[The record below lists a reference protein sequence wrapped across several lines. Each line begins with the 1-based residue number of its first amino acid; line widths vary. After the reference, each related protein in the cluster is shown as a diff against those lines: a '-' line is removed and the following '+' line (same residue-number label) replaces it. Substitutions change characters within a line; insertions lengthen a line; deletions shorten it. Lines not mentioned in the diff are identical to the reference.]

1 MDRRLPLFLLIFLP
15 VIAQAQIG
23 GFSLP
28 GVGDLEKQ
36 ISGSEDTSSDGSAN
50 PDKKILQQTLEL
62 RREIDSNQQTI
73 KDLETF
79 ARQASTQRAR
89 LNAELAKARQQQDKD
104 WAAQYK
110 DLALQALIE
119 RLTSRLDA
127 LEKNQSRLAEVNGEL
142 TRAQTLPE
150 QAQNVIS
157 KAMERM
163 DTIRSRLNE
172 GTDENG
178 EPLSEKQEQGLNT
191 ELRALETR
199 IERYN
204 QELTVVD
211 KKQDVARLEQQ
222 LLRTEQA
229 TLEAQLDAVQPLIQQ
244 RRINQLEEMAKSPES
259 SLPDSVLE
267 NKRIQNAKAENQA
280 LREQLASTSQA
291 VNSLLRR
298 AIDTKTQL
306 DKARALSS
314 TVNDQIRLLDGSL
327 LLSRVLY
334 QQQKRLPQTQS
345 DMNLQKR
352 ISDARLEQFELEQKI
367 QSLDNSPLPE
377 QEKIKGELSP
387 DLEQAFTILHR
398 ERRELYDQL
407 NQELGRQ
414 LAILT
419 RTQLNKEQLDKV
431 SRSLHSIISEQTFWM
446 PSTQPVSLEWLGKLP
461 GHITQQL
468 RDMPW
473 KALWQGARELV
484 TGKWGWLVLA
494 AIPAIILMLLRPRL
508 KKRIDTMN
516 KDVGFLRRDSQLHTP
531 LSLIYTVLISSP
543 APIALAV
550 IAAGL
555 WRQPST
561 ITSVLGAALA
571 QLALLWLVF
580 EMLYRLLKNGGIAQR
595 HFRWDNQQNQ
605 HMRRRLALTG
615 LAFIPM
621 TFIIAF
627 GDQWPAQLS
636 NDRLGLVIMVVSLIV
651 VMISLPSV
659 ARSYPG
665 RHYSRTMKGLSTGL
679 CAAAP
684 LILTV
689 LIGIGYYYTSVRLS
703 GHMIYSLYLVVLW
716 ILLDAVAV
724 RGLAVA
730 AQRLA
735 YRRAVAQREAE
746 QKSSDT
752 SSAASEAVE
761 VEEPQLDL
769 KQVNQQSLRL
779 IRLALIAGI
788 GLLVYWVW
796 ADVFHAFS
804 YTENIVLW
812 ETADAAGQASG
823 TSPISLGDVMTALII
838 GAVTFLLA
846 SNLPGLL
853 EVLVLSRMDLRQ
865 GTSYATTTL
874 LSYVIV
880 ASGVI
885 ITFGALG
892 LSWDKMQW
900 LVAALGVGL
909 GFGLQE
915 IFANFISG
923 IILLFERPI
932 RIGDVITINNLDGT
946 VSRIRIR
953 ATTLIDFDRK
963 EILVPNKVFV
973 TERLINW
980 SLSDTVTR
988 IIIKVGFAYG
998 SDLQKCRDILMQ
1010 AARENKR
1017 VLRDPE
1023 PVVFFLTFGASTLDH
1038 ELRVHVN
1045 DIGDRLAATDELN
1058 RHIDALCKEHD
1069 IEIAFS
1075 QLDIHIRNGD
1085 GDKLCI
1091 EGEKKEKSIQQDDKG
1106 QAPKANDGE
1115 HNESNDPR

>member
-1 MDRRLPLFLLIFLP
+1 MDRRLALFLLIFLP
-15 VIAQAQIG
+15 VMAQAQIG

-36 ISGSEDTSSDGSAN
+36 ISGSDDTSSGDNSN

-104 WAAQYK
+104 WAEQYK
-110 DLALQALIE
+110 GLALQALIE

-178 EPLSEKQEQGLNT
+178 EPLNDKQEQGLNT

-229 TLEAQLDAVQPLIQQ
+229 TLEAQLDAVQPLIQK
-244 RRINQLEEMAKSPES
+244 RRINQLEEMANSPES
-259 SLPDSVLE
+259 SLPETVLE
-267 NKRIQNAKAENQA
+267 NKRIQNARAENQA
-280 LREQLASTSQA
+280 LREQLARTSQA

-334 QQQKRLPQTQS
+334 QQQKRLPQSQS

-377 QEKIKGELSP
+377 QEKLKGELSA

-473 KALWQGARELV
+473 KALWQGTRDLL

-494 AIPAIILMLLRPRL
+494 AGAAAWALPWFAMACLTYACTSSFSTRSFGPLGFTRPR
-508 KKRIDTMN
+508 
-516 KDVGFLRRDSQLHTP
+516 STP
-531 LSLIYTVLISSP
+531 SSRASMRTAGP
-543 APIALAV
+543 A
-550 IAAGL
+550 
-555 WRQPST
+555 
-561 ITSVLGAALA
+561 
-571 QLALLWLVF
+571 
-580 EMLYRLLKNGGIAQR
+580 
-595 HFRWDNQQNQ
+595 
-605 HMRRRLALTG
+605 
-615 LAFIPM
+615 
-621 TFIIAF
+621 
-627 GDQWPAQLS
+627 
-636 NDRLGLVIMVVSLIV
+636 
-651 VMISLPSV
+651 
-659 ARSYPG
+659 
-665 RHYSRTMKGLSTGL
+665 
-679 CAAAP
+679 
-684 LILTV
+684 
-689 LIGIGYYYTSVRLS
+689 
-703 GHMIYSLYLVVLW
+703 
-716 ILLDAVAV
+716 
-724 RGLAVA
+724 
-730 AQRLA
+730 
-735 YRRAVAQREAE
+735 
-746 QKSSDT
+746 
-752 SSAASEAVE
+752 
-761 VEEPQLDL
+761 
-769 KQVNQQSLRL
+769 
-779 IRLALIAGI
+779 
-788 GLLVYWVW
+788 
-796 ADVFHAFS
+796 
-804 YTENIVLW
+804 
-812 ETADAAGQASG
+812 
-823 TSPISLGDVMTALII
+823 
-838 GAVTFLLA
+838 
-846 SNLPGLL
+846 
-853 EVLVLSRMDLRQ
+853 
-865 GTSYATTTL
+865 
-874 LSYVIV
+874 
-880 ASGVI
+880 
-885 ITFGALG
+885 
-892 LSWDKMQW
+892 
-900 LVAALGVGL
+900 
-909 GFGLQE
+909 
-915 IFANFISG
+915 
-923 IILLFERPI
+923 
-932 RIGDVITINNLDGT
+932 
-946 VSRIRIR
+946 
-953 ATTLIDFDRK
+953 
-963 EILVPNKVFV
+963 
-973 TERLINW
+973 
-980 SLSDTVTR
+980 
-988 IIIKVGFAYG
+988 
-998 SDLQKCRDILMQ
+998 
-1010 AARENKR
+1010 
-1017 VLRDPE
+1017 
-1023 PVVFFLTFGASTLDH
+1023 
-1038 ELRVHVN
+1038 
-1045 DIGDRLAATDELN
+1045 
-1058 RHIDALCKEHD
+1058 
-1069 IEIAFS
+1069 
-1075 QLDIHIRNGD
+1075 
-1085 GDKLCI
+1085 
-1091 EGEKKEKSIQQDDKG
+1091 
-1106 QAPKANDGE
+1106 
-1115 HNESNDPR
+1115 

>member
-1 MDRRLPLFLLIFLP
+1 MDRRLALILLILLP
-15 VIAQAQIG
+15 ALAQAQIG

-36 ISGSEDTSSDGSAN
+36 ITESAENSADGTN
-50 PDKKILQQTLEL
+50 TDKKLLERTLEL
-62 RREIDSNQQTI
+62 RREVDSNQQTI

-89 LNAELAKARQQQDKD
+89 LNAELAEARQQQDKD
-104 WAAQYK
+104 WSAQYQ
-110 DLALQALIE
+110 DLSLQALVE
-119 RLTSRLDA
+119 KLTSRLDA
-127 LEKNQSRLAEVNGEL
+127 LEKNQSRLAEVNSEL
-142 TRAQTLPE
+142 TRTQTLPE

-178 EPLSEKQEQGLNT
+178 EPLSEKQEQGLNI

-199 IERYN
+199 IERFN
-204 QELTVVD
+204 QELSVVD

-244 RRINQLEEMAKSPES
+244 RRINQLQDMANAPES
-259 SLPDSVLE
+259 SLPESVLD
-267 NKRIQNAKAENQA
+267 NKRIKAAIAENQA
-280 LREQLASTSQA
+280 LREQLATTSQA
-291 VNSLLRR
+291 VNGLLRG

-334 QQQKRLPQTQS
+334 QQQKRLPQSQP
-345 DMNLQKR
+345 DMDLQKN

-377 QEKIKGELSP
+377 QEKLKGELTA
-387 DLEQAFTILHR
+387 DMERAFTILHR

-419 RTQLNKEQLDKV
+419 RTQLNQEQLNKV
-431 SRSLHSIISEQTFWM
+431 SRSLHKIISEQTFWM

-468 RDMPW
+468 QDMPW
-473 KALWQGARELV
+473 KALWQGSRDLV
-484 TGKWGWLVLA
+484 TGKWGWLILA
-494 AIPAIILMLLRPRL
+494 LIPAVTLILLRPRL

-516 KDVGFLRRDSQLHTP
+516 QDVGFLRRDSQLHTP
-531 LSLIYTVLISSP
+531 LSLFYTVLISSP
-543 APIALAV
+543 APIALGI

-561 ITSVLGAALA
+561 ITSVLGAAFA

-580 EMLYRLLKNGGIAQR
+580 EMLYRLLKSGGIAQR
-595 HFRWDNQQNQ
+595 HFRWDNEHNQ

-615 LAFIPM
+615 LAIIPM

-636 NDRLGLVIMVVSLIV
+636 NDRLGLVIMVASLIV

-659 ARSYPG
+659 AQSYPG

-689 LIGIGYYYTSVRLS
+689 LIGIGYYYTSVRLA

-735 YRRAVAQREAE
+735 YRRAVAQREAD
-746 QKSSDT
+746 QKGSDT

-788 GLLVYWVW
+788 AVLVYWVW

-812 ETADAAGQASG
+812 ETADAAGQAGS

-880 ASGVI
+880 GGGII

-998 SDLQKCRDILMQ
+998 SDLQKCRDVLMQ

-1023 PVVFFLTFGASTLDH
+1023 PVVFFLSFGASTLDH

-1091 EGEKKEKSIQQDDKG
+1091 EGEKKEKSVQQDDKG

>member
-1 MDRRLPLFLLIFLP
+1 MDRRLALFLLIFLP
-15 VIAQAQIG
+15 AMAQAQIG

-244 RRINQLEEMAKSPES
+244 RRINQLEEIAKSPES

-377 QEKIKGELSP
+377 QEKSKGSSPRIWSKRLPSCIGSGASCTTSSIRSWVGNWLSSPVPSSTRSNWTRYHAACTALSP
-387 DLEQAFTILHR
+387 
-398 ERRELYDQL
+398 
-407 NQELGRQ
+407 
-414 LAILT
+414 
-419 RTQLNKEQLDKV
+419 
-431 SRSLHSIISEQTFWM
+431 SR
-446 PSTQPVSLEWLGKLP
+446 PSGC
-461 GHITQQL
+461 
-468 RDMPW
+468 
-473 KALWQGARELV
+473 
-484 TGKWGWLVLA
+484 
-494 AIPAIILMLLRPRL
+494 
-508 KKRIDTMN
+508 
-516 KDVGFLRRDSQLHTP
+516 
-531 LSLIYTVLISSP
+531 P
-543 APIALAV
+543 AP
-550 IAAGL
+550 
-555 WRQPST
+555 
-561 ITSVLGAALA
+561 
-571 QLALLWLVF
+571 
-580 EMLYRLLKNGGIAQR
+580 
-595 HFRWDNQQNQ
+595 
-605 HMRRRLALTG
+605 
-615 LAFIPM
+615 
-621 TFIIAF
+621 
-627 GDQWPAQLS
+627 
-636 NDRLGLVIMVVSLIV
+636 
-651 VMISLPSV
+651 
-659 ARSYPG
+659 
-665 RHYSRTMKGLSTGL
+665 SR
-679 CAAAP
+679 
-684 LILTV
+684 
-689 LIGIGYYYTSVRLS
+689 
-703 GHMIYSLYLVVLW
+703 
-716 ILLDAVAV
+716 
-724 RGLAVA
+724 
-730 AQRLA
+730 
-735 YRRAVAQREAE
+735 
-746 QKSSDT
+746 
-752 SSAASEAVE
+752 
-761 VEEPQLDL
+761 
-769 KQVNQQSLRL
+769 
-779 IRLALIAGI
+779 
-788 GLLVYWVW
+788 
-796 ADVFHAFS
+796 
-804 YTENIVLW
+804 
-812 ETADAAGQASG
+812 
-823 TSPISLGDVMTALII
+823 
-838 GAVTFLLA
+838 
-846 SNLPGLL
+846 
-853 EVLVLSRMDLRQ
+853 
-865 GTSYATTTL
+865 
-874 LSYVIV
+874 
-880 ASGVI
+880 
-885 ITFGALG
+885 
-892 LSWDKMQW
+892 
-900 LVAALGVGL
+900 
-909 GFGLQE
+909 
-915 IFANFISG
+915 
-923 IILLFERPI
+923 
-932 RIGDVITINNLDGT
+932 
-946 VSRIRIR
+946 
-953 ATTLIDFDRK
+953 
-963 EILVPNKVFV
+963 
-973 TERLINW
+973 
-980 SLSDTVTR
+980 
-988 IIIKVGFAYG
+988 
-998 SDLQKCRDILMQ
+998 
-1010 AARENKR
+1010 
-1017 VLRDPE
+1017 
-1023 PVVFFLTFGASTLDH
+1023 
-1038 ELRVHVN
+1038 
-1045 DIGDRLAATDELN
+1045 
-1058 RHIDALCKEHD
+1058 
-1069 IEIAFS
+1069 
-1075 QLDIHIRNGD
+1075 
-1085 GDKLCI
+1085 
-1091 EGEKKEKSIQQDDKG
+1091 
-1106 QAPKANDGE
+1106 
-1115 HNESNDPR
+1115 

>member
-1 MDRRLPLFLLIFLP
+1 MERRLALFLLIFLP
-15 VIAQAQIG
+15 AITQGQVG

-28 GVGDLEKQ
+28 GVSDLEQQ
-36 ISGSEDTSSDGSAN
+36 ITDSEENSDVSIGRQA
-50 PDKKILQQTLEL
+50 LEL
-62 RREIDSNQQTI
+62 RREVDRNEQTI
-73 KDLETF
+73 QDLETF
-79 ARQASTQRAR
+79 ANQASTQSAR
-89 LNAELAKARQQQDKD
+89 LRAELSEAHQQQSKD
-104 WAAQYK
+104 WAAHYK
-110 DLALQALIE
+110 DLSLQDLVE
-119 RLTSRLDA
+119 TLTSRLRA
-127 LEKNQSRLAEVNGEL
+127 LEENQSRLAQINSET

-150 QAQNVIS
+150 LAQNVIS
-157 KAMERM
+157 NAMERM
-163 DTIRSRLNE
+163 DTIRSRLNA
-172 GTDENG
+172 GTDDQG
-178 EPLSEKQEQGLNT
+178 EALSENQQQRLHI

-204 QELTVVD
+204 QELAVVD
-211 KKQDVARLEQQ
+211 KKQNIARLEQQ
-222 LLRTEQA
+222 LLNTEQA
-229 TLEAQLDAVQPLIQQ
+229 TLEAQIDAIQPLIQE
-244 RRINQLEEMAKSPES
+244 RRLDQLQKMTAMHES
-259 SLPDSVLE
+259 SIPETMLDNE
-267 NKRIQNAKAENQA
+267 RIETAIAENRN
-280 LREQLASTSQA
+280 LREKLASTSQA
-291 VNSLLRR
+291 VNELLRDV
-298 AIDTKTQL
+298 IDTKTQL

-314 TVNDQIRLLDGSL
+314 TVNDQVRLLDGSL

-334 QQQKRLPQTQS
+334 QQQKSLPKIQP
-345 DMNLQKR
+345 DKNLPKR
-352 ISDARLEQFELEQKI
+352 ISDTRLELFELEQKI
-367 QSLDNSPLPE
+367 QSLDRLPMTE
-377 QEKIKGELSP
+377 PETLGDEPSSELERA
-387 DLEQAFTILHR
+387 LNALHR

-407 NQELGRQ
+407 SQELGRQ

-419 RTQLNKEQLDKV
+419 RIQLNREQLNRV
-431 SRSLHSIISEQTFWM
+431 SLSLHNLISEQTFWM
-446 PSTQPVSLEWLGKLP
+446 PSTQPVSLEWLIRLP
-461 GHITQQL
+461 EAITQKVRDLL
-468 RDMPW
+468 R
-473 KALWQGARELV
+473 KSSWQSIRKLIAE
-484 TGKWGWLVLA
+484 KWGWLALAVFPALVLA
-494 AIPAIILMLLRPRL
+494 LLRPRL
-508 KKRIDTMN
+508 KKRIKAMN
-516 KDVGFLRRDSQLHTP
+516 QDIGSLHRDSQLHTP
-531 LSLIYTVLISSP
+531 VGLIYTVLIS
-543 APIALAV
+543 APVPIMLAI

-555 WRQPST
+555 WHQPSD
-561 ITSVLGAALA
+561 ITGVLGEAFA
-571 QLALLWLVF
+571 QIALLWLVF
-580 EMLYRLLKNGGIAQR
+580 EVLYRLLKTDGIAQH
-595 HFRWDNQQNQ
+595 HFHWDKEHNQ
-605 HMRRRLALTG
+605 HMRRRLVFTG
-615 LAFIPM
+615 LAFFPM
-621 TFIIAF
+621 IFIIAF

-636 NDRLGLVIMVVSLIV
+636 NDRLGQLIMVASLLV

-659 ARSYPG
+659 AQSFPG
-665 RHYSRTMKGLSTGL
+665 RNYSRAMKGLSTGL

-684 LILTV
+684 LILIV
-689 LIGIGYYYTSVRLS
+689 LIGIGYYFTSVRLA
-703 GHMIYSLYLVVLW
+703 GHMIFSLYLVVMW
-716 ILLDAVAV
+716 ILLDAIAV

-735 YRRAVAQREAE
+735 YRRAVSQREAE

-796 ADVFHAFS
+796 ADVFHAFA
-804 YTENIVLW
+804 YTESIVLW

-823 TSPISLGDVMTALII
+823 MVPISLGDVIAALVI
-838 GAVTFLLA
+838 GIVTFLLA

-853 EVLVLSRMDLRQ
+853 EVLVLSRMHLRQ

-880 ASGVI
+880 STGII
-885 ITFGALG
+885 ITLGALG
-892 LSWDKMQW
+892 LTWDKMQW

-988 IIIKVGFAYG
+988 VIIKVGFAYG
-998 SDLQKCRDILMQ
+998 SDLQKCQNILLQ

-1023 PVVFFLTFGASTLDH
+1023 PVVFFLNFGASTLDH
-1038 ELRVHVN
+1038 ELRIHVN

-1058 RHIDALCKEHD
+1058 RHIDALCKEHN

-1075 QLDIHIRNGD
+1075 QLDIHIRNSD
-1085 GDKLCI
+1085 GDKLYI
-1091 EGEKKEKSIQQDDKG
+1091 EGKRKEPKK
-1106 QAPKANDGE
+1106 NDGKQTGE
-1115 HNESNDPR
+1115 D

>member
-1 MDRRLPLFLLIFLP
+1 
-15 VIAQAQIG
+15 
-23 GFSLP
+23 
-28 GVGDLEKQ
+28 
-36 ISGSEDTSSDGSAN
+36 
-50 PDKKILQQTLEL
+50 
-62 RREIDSNQQTI
+62 
-73 KDLETF
+73 
-79 ARQASTQRAR
+79 
-89 LNAELAKARQQQDKD
+89 
-104 WAAQYK
+104 
-110 DLALQALIE
+110 
-119 RLTSRLDA
+119 
-127 LEKNQSRLAEVNGEL
+127 
-142 TRAQTLPE
+142 
-150 QAQNVIS
+150 
-157 KAMERM
+157 
-163 DTIRSRLNE
+163 
-172 GTDENG
+172 
-178 EPLSEKQEQGLNT
+178 
-191 ELRALETR
+191 
-199 IERYN
+199 
-204 QELTVVD
+204 
-211 KKQDVARLEQQ
+211 
-222 LLRTEQA
+222 
-229 TLEAQLDAVQPLIQQ
+229 
-244 RRINQLEEMAKSPES
+244 
-259 SLPDSVLE
+259 
-267 NKRIQNAKAENQA
+267 
-280 LREQLASTSQA
+280 
-291 VNSLLRR
+291 
-298 AIDTKTQL
+298 
-306 DKARALSS
+306 
-314 TVNDQIRLLDGSL
+314 
-327 LLSRVLY
+327 
-334 QQQKRLPQTQS
+334 
-345 DMNLQKR
+345 
-352 ISDARLEQFELEQKI
+352 
-367 QSLDNSPLPE
+367 
-377 QEKIKGELSP
+377 
-387 DLEQAFTILHR
+387 
-398 ERRELYDQL
+398 
-407 NQELGRQ
+407 
-414 LAILT
+414 
-419 RTQLNKEQLDKV
+419 
-431 SRSLHSIISEQTFWM
+431 
-446 PSTQPVSLEWLGKLP
+446 
-461 GHITQQL
+461 
-468 RDMPW
+468 
-473 KALWQGARELV
+473 

-561 ITSVLGAALA
+561 ITSVLGVALA

-1023 PVVFFLTFGASTLDH
+1023 PVVFFLTFGASTL
-1038 ELRVHVN
+1038 
-1045 DIGDRLAATDELN
+1045 A
-1058 RHIDALCKEHD
+1058 
-1069 IEIAFS
+1069 
-1075 QLDIHIRNGD
+1075 
-1085 GDKLCI
+1085 
-1091 EGEKKEKSIQQDDKG
+1091 
-1106 QAPKANDGE
+1106 
-1115 HNESNDPR
+1115 